1 MTRRK
6 PIAGVIVGFLLT
18 LGPASTGSA
27 EDFFAGKTVR
37 IIVGTS
43 AGGGFDLY
51 ARTAARHMGKYVP
64 GNPNFIVVNMPGAG
78 SAAAAN
84 HLYSI
89 AKPDGLTM
97 GTFIGHIV
105 LEQVFNTSAV
115 RFDARQ
121 FRWLGIPA
129 PRTGACALT
138 KASGIIDLET
148 WKAAKQPVPLGALAV
163 GTVGYN
169 TAKILKDMAELP
181 VQIVSGYRGSSEI
194 QLAAERGEL
203 AGACWQWDSMKAV
216 WRDRLNAREVLVV
229 LQFGREP
236 HPDLPK
242 VPLAMPL
249 MKTNEA
255 RTLLKAAVENLN
267 AITTVY
273 ALPPQTPED
282 RVEVLRKAYMATMQD
297 ADFLA
302 DASKLN
308 LDVRP
313 IGGQETERMIGEYF
327 NLAPD
332 LREKLQKFIHDK

>member
-1 MTRRK
+1 MAKRK
-6 PIAGVIVGFLLT
+6 PIARVILGCLLT
-18 LGPASTGSA
+18 VGLVNAGSA

-51 ARTAARHMGKYVP
+51 ARAAARRMSKYVP

-78 SAAAAN
+78 SSTAAN
-84 HLYSI
+84 HLYNL

-105 LEQVFNTSAV
+105 LEQIFNPSGV

-138 KASGIIDLET
+138 KASGITDLES
-148 WKAAKQPVPLGALAV
+148 WKTAKQPVPLGALAV

-169 TAKILKDMAELP
+169 QPKILKDFAGLP
-181 VQIVSGYRGSSEI
+181 IQIVSGYRGSAEI

-216 WRDRLNAREVLVV
+216 WRDRLNAGEVLVV
-229 LQFGREP
+229 LQFGQEP

-242 VPLAMPL
+242 VPLATSL
-249 MKTNEA
+249 MKTDEA
-255 RTLLKAAVENLN
+255 RTLLKSAVENLN

-282 RVEVLRKAYMATMQD
+282 RVEILRKAFMAVMRD
-297 ADFLA
+297 HEFLA
-302 DASKLN
+302 DTEKLN

-313 IGGQETERMIGEYF
+313 VGGEDTERMVGEYF

-332 LREKLQKFIHDK
+332 LREKLRKLIHDK